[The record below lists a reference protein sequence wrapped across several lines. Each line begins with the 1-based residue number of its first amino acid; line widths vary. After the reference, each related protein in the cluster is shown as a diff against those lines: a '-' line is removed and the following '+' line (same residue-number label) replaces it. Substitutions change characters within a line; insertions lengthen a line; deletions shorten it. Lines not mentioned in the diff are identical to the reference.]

1 MAWFSHYAY
10 FLVCA
15 LTIVIAIL
23 ACLAGVIALLKKP
36 EASKDTIQI
45 KHINTLLE
53 ARKTQLQEAIL
64 SKDALCAWQK
74 EQKKLQKSLKK
85 SKKDEAEKKPRL
97 FVLPYSDDIRAKNVS
112 NLSKII
118 DAILLI
124 AHSDDTVLISITTG
138 GGVVNGYGLGASE
151 LLRLKQAGIRL
162 IASVDKVAASGGY
175 MMAAVA
181 DEIIAAP
188 FAMVGSIGVIA
199 QVPNFYRLLEKHGI
213 HFEQVT
219 AGAYKRTLTAF
230 GENTDAD
237 RQKVQE
243 EVNETQAL
251 FKAHVAY
258 VRPQVDIDKVATGEV
273 WFGKQ
278 AIQLGLVDRLQTFAD
293 YVLNMRDSHDIFELT
308 MNKKT
313 GWFQKLSTKIHSFWA
328 INLAQSLETMH

>member
-1 MAWFSHYAY
+1 M
-10 FLVCA
+10 
-15 LTIVIAIL
+15 
-23 ACLAGVIALLKKP
+23 ALLKKP
-36 EASKDTIQI
+36 EESKDSICI
-45 KHINTLLE
+45 KHINTLFD
-53 ARKTQLQEAIL
+53 ARQKQLQEALL
-64 SKDALCAWQK
+64 SKDAFSIWEK
-74 EQKKLQKSLKK
+74 EQKDLAKSIKK
-85 SKKDEAEKKPRL
+85 SKKEDNLAKPRL
-97 FVLPYSDDIRAKNVS
+97 FVIPYVDDIRAKNVL

-124 AHSDDTVLISITTG
+124 AHADDTVLISVTTG

-151 LLRLKQAGIRL
+151 LMRLTNAGLRL

-181 DEIIAAP
+181 HEIIAAP

-243 EVNETQAL
+243 EVNQTQAL
-251 FKAHVAY
+251 FKAHVAH
-258 VRPQVDIDKVATGEV
+258 VRPKVDIDKVATGEV
-273 WFGKQ
+273 WFGQQ
-278 AIQLGLVDRLQTFAD
+278 ALSLGLVDRLQTFAD
-293 YVLNMRDSHDIFELT
+293 FVLSMRDSHEIFELT
-308 MNKKT
+308 MHKKT
-313 GWFQKLSTKIHSFWA
+313 GLFQKISTKVQAF
-328 INLAQSLETMH
+328 LALSAVDASNSLH

>member
-1 MAWFSHYAY
+1 MAWLSHYAY

-15 LTIVIAIL
+15 LTVVIAIL
-23 ACLAGVIALLKKP
+23 ASLAGVIALLKKP

-53 ARKTQLQEAIL
+53 ARKMQLQEAIL
-64 SKDALCAWQK
+64 SKDAFSAWQK
-74 EQKKLQKSLKK
+74 EQKKLQKSLKN
-85 SKKDEAEKKPRL
+85 SKKNETEEKPRL

-124 AHSDDTVLISITTG
+124 AHKDDSVLISITTG

-151 LLRLKQAGIRL
+151 LMRLKQAGIRL

-293 YVLNMRDSHDIFELT
+293 YVLNMRDSHEIFELT

-313 GWFQKLSTKIHSFWA
+313 GWFQKLSTKIQSFWA
-328 INLAQSLETMH
+328 INFAQSLETMH